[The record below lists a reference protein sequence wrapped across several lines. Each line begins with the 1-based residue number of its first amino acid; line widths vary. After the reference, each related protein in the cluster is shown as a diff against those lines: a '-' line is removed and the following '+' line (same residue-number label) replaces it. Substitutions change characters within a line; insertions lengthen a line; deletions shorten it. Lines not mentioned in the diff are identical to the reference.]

1 MEKDHK
7 ESLRSDEE
15 GTGKSNDAGPERA
28 EKHKQYC
35 AEGKR
40 QSSVLSSQQP
50 PELKGTYWGLHSLV

>member
-1 MEKDHK
+1 MEKDHR

-28 EKHKQYC
+28 DKHKQYC

-40 QSSVLSSQQP
+40 QSTTEKTPGAPWQAD
-50 PELKGTYWGLHSLV
+50 GI